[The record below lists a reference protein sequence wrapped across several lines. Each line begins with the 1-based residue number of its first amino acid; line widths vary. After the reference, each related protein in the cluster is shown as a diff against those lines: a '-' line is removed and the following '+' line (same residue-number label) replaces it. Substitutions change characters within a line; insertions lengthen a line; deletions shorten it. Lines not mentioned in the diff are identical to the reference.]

1 MKKWTCIPEYLSNV
15 MIFHGS
21 QINVV
26 SSNSAVQGLLK
37 NKNYNLIRPYTR
49 LGEKVG
55 LIPEEHKQHLKEEFE
70 KNLKGEVRILVF
82 TQEIECPFC
91 KHARELVEEVGAL
104 SNKIK
109 VEVYDFIKDG
119 EKAKEYQI
127 DKVPAI
133 VVLGKKD
140 YGIRFYG
147 LPYGY
152 EFRPFTESIINVSR
166 GAANLSEESKRK
178 LASIEKSV
186 HIQVFV
192 SLTCPHCPLITS
204 LAHQF
209 AMESDL
215 VRADM
220 IDVAEFP
227 HLAQK
232 YSVMGV
238 PKTVINERT
247 EFVGAVPEELFVQQ
261 VVLAQKT
268 PSMYV

>member
-1 MKKWTCIPEYLSNV
+1 VTKLE
-15 MIFHGS
+15 
-21 QINVV
+21 
-26 SSNSAVQGLLK
+26 
-37 NKNYNLIRPYTR
+37 
-49 LGEKVG
+49 

-70 KNLKGEVRILVF
+70 KNLKNEVRILVF

-91 KHARELVEEVGAL
+91 KEARELAEEVGAL

-109 VEVYDFIKDG
+109 VEAYDFVKDS
-119 EKAKEYQI
+119 EKAKEHQI

-133 VVLGKKD
+133 AVLGKKD

-152 EFRPFTESIINVSR
+152 EFRPFTESIINISR
-166 GAANLSEESKRK
+166 GTTNLSEETKKK
-178 LASIEKSV
+178 LASIEKPV

-192 SLTCPHCPLITS
+192 SLTCPHCPLVTS

-215 VRADM
+215 VRAD
-220 IDVAEFP
+220 IVDASEFP

-238 PKTVINERT
+238 PKTVINEKM
-247 EFVGAVPEELFVQQ
+247 EFVGAVPEEIFVQQ
-261 VVLAQKT
+261 VVLAQK
-268 PSMYV
+268 PPNMYV

>member
-1 MKKWTCIPEYLSNV
+1 MRHRELW
-15 MIFHGS
+15 
-21 QINVV
+21 
-26 SSNSAVQGLLK
+26 GL
-37 NKNYNLIRPYTR
+37 RM
-49 LGEKVG
+49 G

-70 KNLKGEVRILVF
+70 KNLKDDVRIVVF
-82 TQEIECPFC
+82 TQEVECPFC
-91 KHARELVEEVGAL
+91 KQARELAEEVGAL

-109 VEVYDFIKDG
+109 VEVYDFVKDS

-127 DKVPAI
+127 DKVPATA
-133 VVLGKKD
+133 VLGKKD

-147 LPYGY
+147 LAYGY
-152 EFRPFTESIINVSR
+152 EFKPFTESIINVSK
-166 GAANLSEESKRK
+166 GATGLSEETKKK
-178 LASIEKSV
+178 LASIEKPV

-192 SLTCPHCPLITS
+192 SLTCPYCPLVTS

-215 VRADM
+215 VRADI
-220 IDVAEFP
+220 IDVGEFP
-227 HLAQK
+227 HLGQK

-247 EFVGAVPEELFVQQ
+247 EFVGAVSEELFVEQ
-261 VVLAQKT
+261 VVLAQKS

>member
-1 MKKWTCIPEYLSNV
+1 MGL
-15 MIFHGS
+15 
-21 QINVV
+21 V
-26 SSNSAVQGLLK
+26 SK
-37 NKNYNLIRPYTR
+37 
-49 LGEKVG
+49 
-55 LIPEEHKQHLKEEFE
+55 EHEQQLKEEFE
-70 KNLKGEVRILVF
+70 KNLKDVVRILVF

-91 KHARELVEEVGAL
+91 KQARELAEEVGAF

-109 VEVYDFIKDG
+109 VEVYDFVKDS

-133 VVLGKKD
+133 AVLGKKD

-147 LPYGY
+147 LAYGY

-166 GAANLSEESKRK
+166 GATNLSEETKKK
-178 LASIEKSV
+178 LASIEKPV

-192 SLTCPHCPLITS
+192 SLTCPYCPLVTS

-220 IDVAEFP
+220 VDVGEFP
-227 HLAQK
+227 HLVQK
-232 YSVMGV
+232 YNVMGV
-238 PKTVINERT
+238 PKAVINEKT

-261 VVLAQKT
+261 VVVAQRSPT
-268 PSMYV
+268 MYV

>member
-1 MKKWTCIPEYLSNV
+1 
-15 MIFHGS
+15 
-21 QINVV
+21 
-26 SSNSAVQGLLK
+26 
-37 NKNYNLIRPYTR
+37 
-49 LGEKVG
+49 VG
-55 LIPEEHKQHLKEEFE
+55 LIPKEQEQRLKEDFE
-70 KNLKGEVRILVF
+70 ENLKGEVRILVF

-91 KHARELVEEVGAL
+91 RQSRELAEEVGAL

-109 VEVYDFIKDG
+109 VEVFDFVKHS
-119 EKAKEYQI
+119 EKSKEYQI

-133 VVLGKKD
+133 AVLGRKD

-147 LPYGY
+147 LTYGY

-166 GAANLSEESKRK
+166 GATNLSGETKKK
-178 LASIEKSV
+178 LASIENPV

-192 SLTCPHCPLITS
+192 SLTCPYCPLVTS

-220 IDVAEFP
+220 VDVSEFP
-227 HLAQK
+227 HLGQK
-232 YSVMGV
+232 YNIMGV
-238 PKTVINERT
+238 PKTVINEKT

-261 VVLAQKT
+261 VVVAQRSPT
-268 PSMYV
+268 MYV

>member
-1 MKKWTCIPEYLSNV
+1 MGL
-15 MIFHGS
+15 
-21 QINVV
+21 V
-26 SSNSAVQGLLK
+26 SK
-37 NKNYNLIRPYTR
+37 
-49 LGEKVG
+49 
-55 LIPEEHKQHLKEEFE
+55 EHKQQLKEEFE
-70 KNLKGEVRILVF
+70 KNLKNDVRILVF

-91 KHARELVEEVGAL
+91 KQARELAEEVGAF

-109 VEVYDFIKDG
+109 VEVYDFVKDS

-133 VVLGKKD
+133 AVLGKKD

-147 LPYGY
+147 LAYGY

-166 GAANLSEESKRK
+166 GATNLSEETKKK
-178 LASIEKSV
+178 LASIEKPV

-192 SLTCPHCPLITS
+192 SLTCPYCPLVTS

-220 IDVAEFP
+220 VDTGEFP
-227 HLAQK
+227 HLVQK
-232 YSVMGV
+232 YNVMGV
-238 PKTVINERT
+238 PKTVINEKT

-261 VVLAQKT
+261 VVVAQRSPT
-268 PSMYV
+268 MYV

>member
-1 MKKWTCIPEYLSNV
+1 MGL
-15 MIFHGS
+15 
-21 QINVV
+21 V
-26 SSNSAVQGLLK
+26 SK
-37 NKNYNLIRPYTR
+37 
-49 LGEKVG
+49 
-55 LIPEEHKQHLKEEFE
+55 EHEQQLKEEFE
-70 KNLKGEVRILVF
+70 KNLKDVVRILVF

-91 KHARELVEEVGAL
+91 KQARELAEEVGAF

-109 VEVYDFIKDG
+109 VEVYDFVKDS

-133 VVLGKKD
+133 AVLGKKD

-147 LPYGY
+147 LAYGY

-166 GAANLSEESKRK
+166 GATNLSEETKKK
-178 LASIEKSV
+178 LASIEKPV

-192 SLTCPHCPLITS
+192 SLTCPYCPLVTS

-220 IDVAEFP
+220 VDMGEFP
-227 HLAQK
+227 HLVQK
-232 YSVMGV
+232 HNVMGV
-238 PKTVINERT
+238 PKTVINEKT

-261 VVLAQKT
+261 VVVAQRSPT
-268 PSMYV
+268 MYV

>member
-1 MKKWTCIPEYLSNV
+1 VKISDFGGKM
-15 MIFHGS
+15 
-21 QINVV
+21 
-26 SSNSAVQGLLK
+26 
-37 NKNYNLIRPYTR
+37 
-49 LGEKVG
+49 G
-55 LIPEEHKQHLKEEFE
+55 LIPDEHKQHLKEDFE
-70 KNLKGEVRILVF
+70 KSLKDEVRILVF
-82 TQEIECPFC
+82 IQEIECPFC
-91 KHARELVEEVGAL
+91 KEARELAEEVSAL

-109 VEVYDFIKDG
+109 VEVYDFVKDN

-133 VVLGKKD
+133 AVLGKKD

-147 LPYGY
+147 LVYGY
-152 EFRPFTESIINVSR
+152 EFKPFTESIINVSR
-166 GAANLSEESKRK
+166 GTTNLSEETKKK
-178 LASIEKSV
+178 LASIEKPV

-192 SLTCPHCPLITS
+192 SLTCSYCPLVTS
-204 LAHQF
+204 LSHQF

-220 IDVAEFP
+220 VDVGEFS

-247 EFVGAVPEELFVQQ
+247 EFVGAIPEELFVQQ
-261 VVLAQKT
+261 VVLAQRS
-268 PSMYV
+268 PDMYV

>member
-1 MKKWTCIPEYLSNV
+1 M
-15 MIFHGS
+15 
-21 QINVV
+21 
-26 SSNSAVQGLLK
+26 
-37 NKNYNLIRPYTR
+37 
-49 LGEKVG
+49 G

-70 KNLKGEVRILVF
+70 KNLKDDIRIVVF
-82 TQEIECPFC
+82 TQENECPLC
-91 KHARELVEEVGAL
+91 KQARELAEEVGAF

-109 VEVYDFIKDG
+109 VKVYDFVKDS

-133 VVLGKKD
+133 AVLGKKD

-147 LPYGY
+147 LAYGY

-166 GAANLSEESKRK
+166 GATNLSEETKKK
-178 LASIEKSV
+178 LASIEKPV

-192 SLTCPHCPLITS
+192 SLTCPYCPLVTS

-227 HLAQK
+227 HLVQK

-247 EFVGAVPEELFVQQ
+247 EFVGAVSEELFVQQ
-261 VVLAQKT
+261 VVLAQRSI
-268 PSMYV
+268 SMYV